1 MTTKS
6 DLAALAAQA
15 IANGARVQRIEP
27 GVSLGLSARDW
38 RHATSDEGVA
48 QLSHDQREET
58 RRQAAYEAMLHRQGV
73 V

>member
-15 IANGARVQRIEP
+15 IASGARVQRIEP

-38 RHATSDEGVA
+38 RRATSDDGVA
-48 QLSHDQREET
+48 HLSSDQREET
-58 RRQAAYEAMLHRQGV
+58 QRQTAYEAMLRRQGV